1 MGIVGVHTANHKRHR
16 GQHLR
21 QRGVFLVHPHVQL
34 LQIAHTRPD
43 VRHFIKGDGFASR
56 SPARKQSHK
65 GKEQNHSGKNN
76 S

>member
-1 MGIVGVHTANHKRHR
+1 MHTANDQRQR

-21 QRGVFLVHPHVQL
+21 QWGVFLIHSHVQL

-43 VRHFIKGDGFASR
+43 VRYFIDGNGFASR

-65 GKEQNHSGKNN
+65 GKEQNHAG
-76 S
+76 

>member
-1 MGIVGVHTANHKRHR
+1 MGIVGAHTANDKRHS

-21 QRGVFLVHPHVQL
+21 QWRVFLVHPHVQL

-43 VRHFIKGDGFASR
+43 VRHFINCDGLASR

-65 GKEQNHSGKNN
+65 GKEQNRAG
-76 S
+76 